1 MRVVTTSTGLAA
13 ALAAVAALASVAAL
27 AAVAAPASV
36 ASVPALAASLGL
48 LLDTPPIHN
57 RLPLVAVVA
66 AAEAVAE
73 EACRRQAAAEWRNR
87 PKLGESRRVSANLG
101 ESRLIA
107 AERGNRPE
115 EERLALAAQPAQ
127 KGGRVEASEVQR
139 LVRRPRKGG
148 CLVRSASPHRAALVP
163 ALRRVRVWADC
174 SLVGRADLLHEE
186 GHRVRPARLL
196 PAWPRRQAVPPR
208 ILDDVAAHEALLRSE
223 DVAVADEG
231 HRVRALQ
238 HGLEMRAGGQPEEL
252 ASHRARIALRHDAA
266 RGAAEG
272 WLGGARAALL
282 LVLRVTRE
290 HVRRRGGAGQQVAHG
305 EQRRGEGH
313 QPLRLA
319 QPLRDG
325 SPLVQPVD

>member
-73 EACRRQAAAEWRNR
+73 EACRRQAAAEWR
-87 PKLGESRRVSANLG
+87 
-101 ESRLIA
+101 
-107 AERGNRPE
+107 NRPE